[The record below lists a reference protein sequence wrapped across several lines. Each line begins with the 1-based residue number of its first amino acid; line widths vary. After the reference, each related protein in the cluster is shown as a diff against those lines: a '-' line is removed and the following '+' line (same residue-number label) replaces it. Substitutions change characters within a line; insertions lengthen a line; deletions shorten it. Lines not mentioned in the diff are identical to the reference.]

1 MADLLAII
9 SPGRREP
16 PVAADVESLLGDYR
30 RLRGEPTRREDIV
43 VGRCAATVVSHLRTP
58 AVGVE
63 RDEER
68 WAAWAGPRAPGSAL
82 APLEEIDGQFSLV
95 RGTDDS
101 EVVVATDRLGLKP
114 LFVAEAGGRFL
125 VSTSALVLARHLR
138 LSPSREG
145 IAFFLRTG
153 NQFGRLTPW
162 DGLRRLLPGEALRI
176 GDGGASSE
184 TYWRPTV
191 DPALRELDFEACAAA
206 CVERD
211 VGAVGA
217 RFGGDPCWLDLTGGF
232 DSRLLALL
240 GARAGVPFQT
250 NTVGPTESEDVTI
263 ANRIAAAAGWRW
275 TRIGLPPDWDERFL
289 GTIDSA
295 VAWGDCHLDATV
307 IAEVNAAHREK
318 RPDGEMLL
326 NGGGG
331 EHLRDYPWGHE
342 LWRANRSRRVD
353 FDRLIAWRVLGPL
366 DLGAFRQDPTPMVA
380 AAARRE
386 LELRVAPF
394 AGSPNTFQDDL
405 LYALK
410 ATGHFGAFQAA
421 AGAEMLVELPF
432 YDSTLFATAIS
443 AAPRHRSF
451 HRLMRSMIGR
461 LDPAIAALPT
471 ETGGPAE
478 PLRADNLL
486 AFSPYV
492 TRRAA
497 RFAGRLRGRLWSGGA
512 GGGPPAPAI
521 LARGRLL
528 EGLRAE
534 GRLDPAGMRSAA
546 LYDATRLEELLARAS
561 AAPETVDWSALGRIV
576 TVELAL
582 EAVDAGIE

>member
-1 MADLLAII
+1 VTVLGHLD
-9 SPGRREP
+9 R
-16 PVAADVESLLGDYR
+16 PVAG
-30 RLRGEPTRREDIV
+30 I
-43 VGRCAATVVSHLRTP
+43 
-58 AVGVE
+58 E
-63 RDEER
+63 RDGGR

-82 APLEEIDGQFSLV
+82 VSPVEIAGQFALV
-95 RGTDDS
+95 RGGDDD

-114 LFVAEAGGRFL
+114 LYVAEARGRVF
-125 VSTSALVLARHLR
+125 VSTSALVLARHLALR
-138 LSPSREG
+138 SSREG
-145 IAFFLRTG
+145 VEFFLRTG

-162 DGLRRLLPGEALRI
+162 EGLRRMLPGEALRV
-176 GDGGASSE
+176 GAGGVTSE
-184 TYWRPTV
+184 IYWRPTI
-191 DPALRELDFEACAAA
+191 DPGLRELDFEDCAAA

-211 VGAVGA
+211 VAAVA
-217 RFGGDPCWLDLTGGF
+217 ERFGGEPCWLDLTGGF

-240 GARAGVPFQT
+240 GSRGGVRFQT
-250 NTVGPTESEDVTI
+250 NTVGSPDSEDVI
-263 ANRIAAAAGWRW
+263 IAAQIADAAGWRW
-275 TRIGLPPDWDERFL
+275 TRIGLPSDWDERFL
-289 GTIDSA
+289 ATIDSA
-295 VAWGDCHLDATV
+295 VAWSDCHLDATV
-307 IAEVNAAHREK
+307 IAEVNAAHRAK
-318 RPDGEMLL
+318 RPDGEVLL

-342 LWRANRSRRVD
+342 LWRANRSRQVD

-366 DLGAFRQDPTPMVA
+366 DLGVFREDPTAAVV

-386 LELRVAPF
+386 LEARVAAF
-394 AGSPNTFQDDL
+394 AVTPNTFQDDL
-405 LYALK
+405 LYAFK

-432 YDSTLFATAIS
+432 YDPAVFATAIS

-451 HRLMRSMIGR
+451 HRLMRAMIGR
-461 LDPAIAALPT
+461 LDPAIAALQT

-478 PLRADNLL
+478 PLRADNLI
-486 AFSPYV
+486 AFSPYL

-521 LARGRLL
+521 AARGSLVA
-528 EGLRAE
+528 GLRAE

-546 LYDATRLEELLARAS
+546 LYDAVRLEDLLARAA
-561 AAPETVDWSALGRIV
+561 AAPETVDWGALGRIL

-582 EAVDAGIE
+582 QAVDAGID